1 MATIVFVMMPESG
14 HLNATYKIAK
24 TLQGRGHRVI
34 YSEPPYAE
42 LAIRAQG
49 FEFVPLLAS
58 YFPADFTAAQ
68 ASRTSW
74 YEVLRSTLKLETAAD
89 AMKMLGI
96 LRRELQALTARTNPD
111 LLLIDGLLPELAATA
126 HDLRLP
132 CALINTALYDPFDD
146 HGQIENAPVFAPI
159 LSKLPAVFLCPQE
172 FDFPRQR
179 GSPNHFYVEASVDLE
194 RKEPDFPWESLDSRK
209 RLIYCSLGSQSFLH
223 KNSQQVL
230 RTLIEAVARRDDYQ
244 MILAVDSQLRP
255 ADFSPFPHNVL
266 AVNSAPQL
274 ALLKT
279 ASLAITH
286 GGLNTIKECI
296 LIGVPMIVLPMTRDQ
311 PRNAAR
317 VAYHS
322 LGVMGNFQSITAEQA
337 SSLIEQVENG
347 PVFKEKVEAMRKIF
361 REKEE
366 AGRGV
371 QVVESLLSQTSV
383 N

>member
-1 MATIVFVMMPESG
+1 MALIVFVMMPESG

-34 YSEPPYAE
+34 YSEPPYAAA
-42 LAIRAQG
+42 AIGAQG
-49 FEFVPLLAS
+49 FEFVPLLAD
-58 YFPADFTAAQ
+58 YFPAEFTAAEAAK
-68 ASRTSW
+68 ASW
-74 YEVLRSTLKLETAAD
+74 FEILRSRLKLETAAD
-89 AMKMLGI
+89 TMRMRGI
-96 LRRELQALTARTNPD
+96 LRRELQSLSARTRPD

-126 HDLRLP
+126 YDLQLP

-146 HGQIENAPVFAPI
+146 HGQVENAPVFAPI
-159 LSKLPAVFLCPQE
+159 LSKLPALFLCPQE

-194 RKEPDFPWESLDSRK
+194 RKEPDFPWESVDSRK

-223 KNSQQVL
+223 NNVQQVL
-230 RTLIEAVARRDDYQ
+230 RVLIQAVARREDCQ
-244 MILAVDSQLRP
+244 MILVVGSHLSP
-255 ADFSPFPHNVL
+255 ADFSPLPPNVL

-279 ASLAITH
+279 ASFMITH

-296 LIGVPMIVLPMTRDQ
+296 LMGVPMIVLPMTRDQ

-317 VAYHS
+317 VAYHG
-322 LGVMGNFQSITAEQA
+322 LGLIGNTNFITVEQA
-337 SSLIEQVENG
+337 SSLIEQVAKNS
-347 PVFKEKVEAMRKIF
+347 VFKEKVEAMSRIF